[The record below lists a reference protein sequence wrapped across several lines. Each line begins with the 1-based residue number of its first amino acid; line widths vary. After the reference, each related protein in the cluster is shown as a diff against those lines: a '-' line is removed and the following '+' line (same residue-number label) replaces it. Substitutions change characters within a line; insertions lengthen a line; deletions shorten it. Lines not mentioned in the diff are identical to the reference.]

1 MSLSIAIVGSGP
13 AGFYAVEGLCKQ
25 LPDCRIDMIDRLPTP
40 FGLVRSGVAPD
51 HQTTKNVVRVFDRL
65 MEQADIRYLG
75 NVELGR
81 DLSMAEL
88 KETYDAVILAIGA
101 SGGRRLG
108 LAGGDAVG
116 VYTAD
121 TIVGWYNG
129 HPDYENL
136 DPVLPGPGVAVF
148 GIGNVALDVAR
159 LAASTAAEFAPT
171 DIAPYAADAIEAA
184 PISEVHIIGR
194 RGPVEAAF
202 SKAELAEMGEMVD
215 CVALVDGA
223 QLPDEVVLEDAKQ
236 QRVKA
241 ANLKILQSYADNKAG
256 DKPVSARFHFFA
268 SPVEFL
274 TEDRDGAA
282 HLVGVRLE
290 RTRLEDGRAVGTGE
304 TYDLA
309 VSTAVLCIGYKVEPP
324 EVMYHKDSDSF
335 LPLDKAWIEEIQKD
349 TTTPLGGPGAVPD
362 GAANGQ
368 ALDGI
373 TTPPNS
379 GRFSYASAR
388 LNLPEFLE
396 AAPNSVKTAF
406 ADVLKENHHVLKAA
420 VAMHGDDKLV
430 GALSLPRT
438 AAVHEINVR

>member
-324 EVMYHKDSDSF
+324 EGV
-335 LPLDKAWIEEIQKD
+335 PLDEARGTVSNEEGRVEPGVYVVGWAKRGPSGTIALNRGD
-349 TTTPLGGPGAVPD
+349 SHGVVEHLVADLGGGDDSGKPGRAGLDELLAARDVRVTGYDDWKRIDEAEQAAAVD
-362 GAANGQ
+362 GAPRAKLTSV
-368 ALDGI
+368 A
-373 TTPPNS
+373 
-379 GRFSYASAR
+379 AM
-388 LNLPEFLE
+388 LE
-396 AAPNSVKTAF
+396 LLE
-406 ADVLKENHHVLKAA
+406 D
-420 VAMHGDDKLV
+420 
-430 GALSLPRT
+430 
-438 AAVHEINVR
+438 